1 MYWFGVYLI
10 YAAVVL
16 RGVIWYRTS
25 PYYSLVVAF
34 LVIYGLLL
42 YFESPLERRIRNN
55 HEQLVLLFRIGYLVI
70 QSGLI
75 IGILFMPTFNDFGA
89 MLFIPISLQAVLF
102 FERRLGYFC
111 ILLFTIVMIGILI
124 RSGEEFPGGLVMA
137 LLFGGICFLAGGYAH
152 LIIVA
157 EKAQHD
163 NQKMLEELQIAHHQL
178 QIYSLELEE
187 FAAERER
194 MRLARDM
201 HDSVTQTVFSMN
213 LTVQSARLLLKRDRH
228 LVIEQIDRLQVL
240 AREAMN
246 EIQALI
252 IHLKPAPVEQLDL
265 ISVVNQL
272 IVEKRR
278 LDGLQVHLES
288 SGEMILSKLEVD
300 CLTKIVQEALTNVVK
315 HAGTQEA
322 IIRISHSNRPCYL
335 EIEDHGSGFKITSDS
350 SQSEH
355 LGLIGMSE
363 RAREIGWRLS
373 IDSQPGRGTLIRV
386 EEGAVEI

>member
-102 FERRLGYFC
+102 FGRRLGYFC

>member
-102 FERRLGYFC
+102 FGRRLGYFC

-228 LVIEQIDRLQVL
+228 LVIEQIARLQVL

-288 SGEMILSKLEVD
+288 SGEVILSKLEVD

-322 IIRISHSNRPCYL
+322 IIRISHSDRPCYL

>member
-10 YAAVVL
+10 YAAVLL
-16 RGVIWYRTS
+16 RGLIWYRTS
-25 PYYSLVVAF
+25 PYYSLVVAS

-42 YFESPLERRIRNN
+42 YFESPLERRIQNDQ
-55 HEQLVLLFRIGYLVI
+55 EKFVTWFRIGYLVI

-75 IGILFMPTFNDFGA
+75 IGILFMPTLNDFGA

-102 FERRLGYFC
+102 FGRRLGNFC
-111 ILLFTIVMIGILI
+111 ILLFTIVMVGILI

-163 NQKMLEELQIAHHQL
+163 NQNMLDELQNANRQL
-178 QIYSLELEE
+178 QIYSKELEE
-187 FAAERER
+187 LAGERER
-194 MRLARDM
+194 IRLARDM

-213 LTVQSARLLLKRDRH
+213 LAVQSGRILLNKDRQLVNEQLKR
-228 LVIEQIDRLQVL
+228 LQDL
-240 AREAMN
+240 AREAMS
-246 EIQALI
+246 EIQMLI
-252 IHLKPAPVEQLDL
+252 THLQPAPVAELDL
-265 ISVVNQL
+265 ISVVDQL

-278 LDGLQVHLES
+278 LDGLQVYLEA

-322 IIRISHSNRPCYL
+322 TIRVSHSKRPYYL
-335 EIEDHGSGFKITSDS
+335 EIEDYGSGFKTTSDS
-350 SQSEH
+350 SLPEH

-373 IDSQPGRGTLIRV
+373 INSQPGSGTLIRV
-386 EEGAVEI
+386 EEGGMEI

>member
-10 YAAVVL
+10 YAAVLL
-16 RGVIWYRTS
+16 RGLIWYRTS
-25 PYYSLVVAF
+25 PFYSLVVAC

-42 YFESPLERRIRNN
+42 YFESPLERRIKNN
-55 HEQLVLLFRIGYLVI
+55 QGKYVPWFRIGYLVI

-75 IGILFMPTFNDFGA
+75 IGILFIPTLNDFGA

-102 FERRLGYFC
+102 FGRRLGNFC
-111 ILLFTIVMIGILI
+111 ILFFAITMVAILI

-152 LIIVA
+152 LITVA

-163 NQKMLEELQIAHHQL
+163 NQNMLEELQDAHRQL
-178 QIYSLELEE
+178 QIYSMELEGL
-187 FAAERER
+187 AAEHER
-194 MRLARDM
+194 IRLAREM

-213 LTVQSARLLLKRDRH
+213 LVVQSGRLLLNKDRQ
-228 LVIEQIDRLQVL
+228 LVKEQLKRLQEL
-240 AREAMN
+240 AREAMS
-246 EIQALI
+246 EIEMLI
-252 IHLKPAPVEQLDL
+252 THLQPAPVEELDL

-278 LDGLQVHLES
+278 LDGLQVYLEA
-288 SGEMILSKLEVD
+288 SGEMILSKLEVE

-322 IIRISHSNRPCYL
+322 TIRVSYSNRPYYL
-335 EIEDHGSGFKITSDS
+335 EIEDHGSGFNTTSAS
-350 SQSEH
+350 SRPEH

-363 RAREIGWRLS
+363 RAREIGWGLS
-373 IDSQPGRGTLIRV
+373 INSQPGRGTLIRV
-386 EEGAVEI
+386 EEGGMET

>member
-102 FERRLGYFC
+102 FGRRLGYFC

-288 SGEMILSKLEVD
+288 SGEVILSKLEVD

-322 IIRISHSNRPCYL
+322 IIRISHSDRPCYL